1 MAAIYTAFC
10 TIGKLGNTAQV
21 MHAGIYHAVLP
32 LTTAFLTFPIWPNKL
47 KNARFAAFFGRSVLG
62 RFYFFAGT
70 LLVIMSYFHHMQV
83 MVINLLMA
91 VLLLRWPLALFLA
104 LTVTSLAV
112 YFFTRYTGTHLPLS
126 ISDQC
131 RRSI

>member
-47 KNARFAAFFGRSVLG
+47 KNTRFAAFLGRSVLG
-62 RFYFFAGT
+62 RFYFFCRHPVGHHELLSPHAG
-70 LLVIMSYFHHMQV
+70 HGH
-83 MVINLLMA
+83 
-91 VLLLRWPLALFLA
+91 
-104 LTVTSLAV
+104 
-112 YFFTRYTGTHLPLS
+112 
-126 ISDQC
+126 
-131 RRSI
+131 